1 MPTEAEKR
9 LHRCCFSGHRPEKLD
24 IPEDEIKAWLHAQ
37 IRQAVSDGY
46 MTFIC
51 GMGMGVDIMAGQIV
65 RTLREKDPSIRLIC
79 VVPWPG
85 FAARWKMIWK
95 GQYDFLLEQ
104 ADYVKYISRTYH
116 DGVFRMRNE
125 YMVDHSNR
133 LIAYY
138 NGTPGG
144 TWDTIEYAVRKKT
157 EIVTNR
163 PELVQE
169 YRDAIAG
176 TGGEEERRI

>member
-1 MPTEAEKR
+1 MPGEAEKR
-9 LHRCCFSGHRPEKLD
+9 LHRCCFTGHRPEKLD
-24 IPEDEIKAWLHAQ
+24 APEEEVKAWLRTQ
-37 IRQAVSDGY
+37 IMKALADGY
-46 MTFIC
+46 KTFIC

-65 RTLREKDPSIRLIC
+65 REIKENDPSVHLIC
-79 VVPWPG
+79 VIPWPG

-95 GQYDFLLEQ
+95 GQYDFLLETS
-104 ADYVKYISRTYH
+104 ADYVKYMSKTYH

-138 NGTPGG
+138 NGAPGG
-144 TWDTIEYAVRKKT
+144 TWDTIEYAVKQGI
-157 EIVTNR
+157 EIVTNK

-169 YRDAIAG
+169 YRDAIAEKE
-176 TGGEEERRI
+176 TGRDPE

>member
-1 MPTEAEKR
+1 MPGEAEKR
-9 LHRCCFSGHRPEKLD
+9 LHRCCFTGHRPEKLD
-24 IPEDEIKAWLHAQ
+24 ASEEEVKAWLRMQ
-37 IRQAVSDGY
+37 IMKALADGY
-46 MTFIC
+46 KTFIC

-65 RTLREKDPSIRLIC
+65 REIKEKDPSVHLIC
-79 VVPWPG
+79 VIPWPG

-95 GQYDFLLEQ
+95 GQYDFLLETS
-104 ADYVKYISRTYH
+104 ADYVKYMSKTYH

-138 NGTPGG
+138 NGAPGG
-144 TWDTIEYAVRKKT
+144 TWDTIEYAVKRGI

-169 YRDAIAG
+169 YRDAIAEKE
-176 TGGEEERRI
+176 TGRDPE